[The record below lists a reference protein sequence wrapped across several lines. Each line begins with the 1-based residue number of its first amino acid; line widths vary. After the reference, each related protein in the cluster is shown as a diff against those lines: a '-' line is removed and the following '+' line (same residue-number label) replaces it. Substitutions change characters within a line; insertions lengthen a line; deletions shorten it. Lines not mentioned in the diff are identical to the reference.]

1 MSLISKKHLYRAC
14 GLTVVPALVVFLAFS
29 SAVFAQTLVNPY
41 EGIDWG
47 TINQYKANL
56 HTHSL
61 ESDGALTPG
70 QAIDEYANRNYDIL
84 ALTDHRKRTYPWEDW
99 GRDPVA
105 LGMLDIPGCEFSNHN
120 HICGFFI
127 DYTTNPHSEVES
139 LTEIAA
145 QGGLAHLNH
154 PGNYWN
160 PNSEGQVPDETI
172 QKYIAWFSDF
182 PPNVLMG
189 MEVINKTNLH
199 PEDEKLWDALLGV
212 MMPER
217 PVWGFANDDMH
228 GPWLGPVRLVEVSWE
243 TFLAGS
249 LDATAIRNAM
259 LNGSFFF
266 STCATQ
272 LDPGFWD
279 VNQVPK
285 ITEILHDEESGTIS
299 ISAVSG
305 GAPLP
310 ESNYTWISMGEVV
323 QIGRVLDYKNT
334 DGLGN
339 YVRAEV
345 EGTGGTTFTN
355 PFGLIRDDG
364 RLVVYIGPA
373 DAIYAGAKWKVE
385 GDAVWHEHADT
396 VQLAPGNYKVI
407 FGRADSYQ
415 TPDPITVTVT
425 ANKTTLV
432 TSAQGAEYVYDPA
445 MTLPAGGG
453 IALALSGLAL
463 LLAGVRRANHRHT
476 A

>member
-1 MSLISKKHLYRAC
+1 MSRTYSIRFGAVACIFVFMASFSLIAA
-14 GLTVVPALVVFLAFS
+14 G
-29 SAVFAQTLVNPY
+29 QTLVNPY

-47 TINQYKANL
+47 AINQFKANL

-61 ESDGALTPG
+61 ESDGALPPG
-70 QAIDEYANRNYDIL
+70 GAIDEYANRNYDIL

-120 HICGFFI
+120 HLNGFFI
-127 DYTTNPHSEVES
+127 DYTTNPDTEVES

-160 PNSEGQVPDETI
+160 PNKEGQVPDEVI
-172 QKYIAWFSDF
+172 QKYIAWFTQF

-189 MEVINKTNLH
+189 MEVVNKVHLH
-199 PEDEKLWDALLGV
+199 PEDELLWDALLGV

-228 GPWLGPVRLVEVSWE
+228 VLAIGPIPLVEVSWE
-243 TFLAGS
+243 TFLAES
-249 LDATAIRNAM
+249 LDETAIRGAM
-259 LNGSFFF
+259 LNGSFYF
-266 STCATQ
+266 STCGTR
-272 LDPGFWD
+272 LDPGLWD

-285 ITEILHDEESGTIS
+285 ITEILHDEVAGTLTVN
-299 ISAVSG
+299 AVSG

-310 ESNYTWISMGEVV
+310 EGDYKWISMGEVV
-323 QIGRVLDYKNT
+323 QYGRVLDYKNT
-334 DGLGN
+334 AGIGN
-339 YVRAEV
+339 YVRAQL
-345 EGTGGTTFTN
+345 EGTGGTSFTN

-364 RLVVYIGPA
+364 RLVVYISPA
-373 DAIYAGAKWKVE
+373 DAIYSGARWKIE
-385 GDAVWHEHADT
+385 GTDTWYAHGDAV
-396 VQLAPGNYKVI
+396 QLDPGQYTII
-407 FGRADSYQ
+407 FQRIDSYQ
-415 TPDPITVTVT
+415 TPEPIEVTIT

-445 MTLPAGGG
+445 MKMPA
-453 IALALSGLAL
+453 SGPVMIS
-463 LLAGVRRANHRHT
+463 LLAAGLLVAGILFARRARK
-476 A
+476 AEQY

>member
-1 MSLISKKHLYRAC
+1 MSSNMKKVSGGFFPFA
-14 GLTVVPALVVFLAFS
+14 ALSMIFLMLPC
-29 SAVFAQTLVNPY
+29 AVFAQTLVNPY
-41 EGIDWG
+41 EGVDWG

-84 ALTDHRKRTYPWEDW
+84 ALTDHRNVTYPWEAW

-105 LGMLDIPGCEFSNHN
+105 LGMLDISGCEYSNHN
-120 HICGFFI
+120 HLNGFFI
-127 DYTTNPHSEVES
+127 DYTTNPDTEVES
-139 LTEIAA
+139 LTEIVA

-160 PNSEGQVPDETI
+160 LNSDGSVPDATI
-172 QKYIAWFSDF
+172 QKYVAWFSEF

-199 PEDEKLWDALLGV
+199 PEDKHLWDALLGV

-243 TFLAGS
+243 TFLAVS
-249 LDATAIRNAM
+249 LDETSIYNAM
-259 LNGSFFF
+259 RNGSFFF

-272 LDPGFWD
+272 LDPFFWD
-279 VNQVPK
+279 INQVPK
-285 ITEILHDEESGTIS
+285 ITEILHDEGSGTIT

-310 ESNYTWISMGEVV
+310 ESDYKWISMGEVV
-323 QIGRVLDYKNT
+323 QTGRVLDYKT
-334 DGLGN
+334 TAGVGN
-339 YVRAEV
+339 YVRAELK
-345 EGTGGTTFTN
+345 GTGGTTFTN

-364 RLVVYIGPA
+364 RLVVYISPA

-385 GDAVWHEHADT
+385 GTDVWHEHGDT
-396 VQLAPGNYKVI
+396 VQLDPGDYTLI
-407 FGRADSYQ
+407 FNRIDSYQ
-415 TPDPITVTVT
+415 TPGPVAVTIT

-432 TSAQGAEYVYDPA
+432 TSTQGAEYVYDPA
-445 MTLPAGGG
+445 MAMPGAGTA
-453 IALALSGLAL
+453 ALVLLGLAL
-463 LLAGVRRANHRHT
+463 LMAGIAVTVHARSA